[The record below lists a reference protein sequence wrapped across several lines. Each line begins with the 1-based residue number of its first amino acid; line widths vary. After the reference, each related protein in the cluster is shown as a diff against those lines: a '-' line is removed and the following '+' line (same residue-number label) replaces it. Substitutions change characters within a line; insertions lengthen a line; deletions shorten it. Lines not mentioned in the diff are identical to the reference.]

1 MPAVP
6 MAPSLLYHI
15 AQMSTIADLRAATW
29 PSHQKLE
36 RRLNVKARFSSALGY
51 RKHLEQMWGFCA
63 PLESRIEEYI
73 GAALEDFES
82 RRKLPLL
89 RRDLWVAGASPPTI
103 DALPRAQPPPCEETA
118 DALGCLYVI
127 EGATLGGRTL
137 LPMVTKSLGLTVG
150 RGAEFLASYGERVEV
165 MWRGFGVALDAWCAD
180 PRRSMR
186 ARDAAVA
193 TFESLSEWLCGDL
206 R

>member
-1 MPAVP
+1 

-36 RRLNVKARFSSALGY
+36 RRLDVKARFSSALGY
-51 RKHLEQMWGFCA
+51 RRHLEQMWGFCA
-63 PLESRIEEYI
+63 PLESRIEGYI
-73 GAALEDFES
+73 GAAVPDFES
-82 RRKLPLL
+82 RRKMPLL
-89 RRDLWVAGASPPTI
+89 RRDLLVAGATPTTI

-137 LPMVTKSLGLTVG
+137 LPLVTKSLGLSAE
-150 RGAEFLASYGERVEV
+150 RGAEFLASYGDRVEA
-165 MWRGFGVALDAWCAD
+165 MWRGFGLALDAWCED
-180 PRRSMR
+180 SRRSMR
-186 ARDAAVA
+186 ARNAAVA
-193 TFESLSEWLCGDL
+193 TFESLSDWLRGDL

>member
-15 AQMSTIADLRAATW
+15 SQMSTIADLRAATW
-29 PSHQKLE
+29 PSHQRLE
-36 RRLNVKARFSSALGY
+36 RRLDVKARFSSAPGY
-51 RKHLEQMWGFCA
+51 REHLEQMWGFCA
-63 PLESRIEEYI
+63 ALESRIEEYI

-82 RRKLPLL
+82 RRKMPLL
-89 RRDLWVAGASPPTI
+89 RRDLSSPVQSRRASTLCPS
-103 DALPRAQPPPCEETA
+103 QPSCDDTA
-118 DALGCLYVI
+118 DALGCLYVL

-137 LPMVTKSLGLTVG
+137 LPMVAKLGRDRGTG
-150 RGAEFLASYGERVEV
+150 REFLASYGEQVEA
-165 MWRGFGVALDAWCAD
+165 MWRGFRCRARCVV
-180 PRRSMR
+180 RRPAPQQR

-193 TFESLSEWLCGDL
+193 TFESLSDWLCGDL